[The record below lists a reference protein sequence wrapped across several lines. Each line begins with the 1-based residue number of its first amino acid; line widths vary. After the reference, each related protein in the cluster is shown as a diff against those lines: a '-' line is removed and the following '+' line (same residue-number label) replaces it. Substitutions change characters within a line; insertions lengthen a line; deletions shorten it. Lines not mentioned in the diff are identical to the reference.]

1 MGKKPEASLFERFII
16 MLMGLGVMLVGVS
29 PLAKEHGGIF
39 KYLKSK
45 GIEVGG
51 LESYIDS
58 TSKRARLK
66 YKEVVAES
74 VKVDKR
80 EEKALDAITKK
91 DKEELNKLLD
101 DVVK

>member
-16 MLMGLGVMLVGVS
+16 MLMGLGVLLVGAS
-29 PLAKEHGGIF
+29 PLTKEHGGIF

-58 TSKRARLK
+58 ASKRARLK

-74 VKVDKR
+74 VKVDRR
-80 EEKALDAITKK
+80 EEKSLDAITKN
-91 DKEELNKLLD
+91 DKEELDKLLD
-101 DVVK
+101 EVVK